1 LIIGIAQLY
10 QEQTNKQEEPQ
21 TNKERE
27 EQTNEQEEPQTN
39 KEMLIKIMRCGDTS
53 NFIASSKYNIWG
65 VNSKKNKDVFN
76 GLKEG
81 DILVFVQNNLSKK
94 TPQDGNIIAIATYKA
109 KNSRVMTNEQLGW
122 TGDGNWDYE
131 LHYTDLY
138 DLREDKINID
148 LTQPYGGG
156 MQASYRLYNAS
167 VHQVEKNGEETNLY
181 ELIKDLFASRW
192 RSPVSYIE

>member
-1 LIIGIAQLY
+1 MHNY
-10 QEQTNKQEEPQ
+10 TKNKQTNKQEEPQ
-21 TNKERE
+21 TNKER
-27 EQTNEQEEPQTN
+27 EEPQTN

-81 DILVFVQNNLSKK
+81 DILVFVQKNLSKK
-94 TPQDGNIIAIATYKA
+94 TPQDGNIIAIAKFKT

-138 DLREDKINID
+138 DLREDKININ

-156 MQASYRLYNAS
+156 MQAPYRLYNAS
-167 VHQVEKNGEETNLY
+167 VHQVEQNGEETNLY

>member
-1 LIIGIAQLY
+1 MHNYTKNKPTKKNKPTEDQRRKRRRTNQL
-10 QEQTNKQEEPQ
+10 
-21 TNKERE
+21 
-27 EQTNEQEEPQTN
+27 
-39 KEMLIKIMRCGDTS
+39 KEMFIKIMRCGDAS

-81 DILVFVQNNLSKK
+81 DILVFVQKNLSKK
-94 TPQDGNIIAIATYKA
+94 TPEDGNIIAIAKFKT

-131 LHYTDLY
+131 IHYTDLY

-156 MQASYRLYNAS
+156 KQAPYRLYNAS
-167 VHQVEKNGEETNLY
+167 VHQVEQNGEETNLY
-181 ELIKDLFASRW
+181 ELIKQISRW
-192 RSPVSYIE
+192 RKPVSCIE